1 MRLSQFESF
10 DAMSAH
16 IAAPTPRQAASAHPP
31 AAVLRIALIGYGEAG
46 RIFSAGLAAL
56 PAFRVAAHDILLA
69 QAAAHDALSQ
79 VAARAG
85 VRLEVDLAAALG
97 DADIV
102 ISAVTADAAENVA
115 HQACSLLR
123 PGQAFVDLNSI
134 SPEARRRGSALFAAR
149 GIAYVEA
156 AVMAPV
162 PPYGLRVP
170 ILLGGPDAAALAAR
184 MAPAGMAMAVHSTEV
199 GAASAIKM
207 CRSVM
212 IKGLEALAVESML
225 CARHY
230 GVEDQVIAS
239 LDETFPSMDW
249 QRQAD
254 YLVARVVQH
263 GRRRAAEMREVAH
276 TVEEAGLQPLMAAA
290 IARRHDW
297 LADQVDAG
305 TVARDEKSWRKV
317 ADAIRAAAAAHPG

>member
-16 IAAPTPRQAASAHPP
+16 IAAPAPNQAAVPHSPTP
-31 AAVLRIALIGYGEAG
+31 VLRIALIGYGEVG
-46 RIFSAGLAAL
+46 QIFAAGLAAL
-56 PAFRVAAHDILLA
+56 PAFRVSAHDILLA
-69 QAAAHDALSQ
+69 QPAAHVALSA

-85 VRLEVDLAAALG
+85 VQLENDFSAALVN
-97 DADIV
+97 ADIV
-102 ISAVTADAAENVA
+102 ISAVTADAAADVA
-115 HQACSLLR
+115 QQAGALLR
-123 PGQAFVDLNSI
+123 PGQIFVDLNSI
-134 SPEARRRGSALFAAR
+134 SPEAKRRASALFAAR
-149 GIAYVEA
+149 GVAYVEA

-170 ILLGGPDAAALAAR
+170 ILLGGPDAPALLER
-184 MAPAGMAMAVHSTEV
+184 MAPAGMAMAVHSREV

-212 IKGLEALAVESML
+212 IKGLEALTVESML

-254 YLVARVVQH
+254 YLVSRVVQH

-276 TVEEAGLQPLMAAA
+276 TVEDAGMQPLMAAA

-305 TVARDEKSWRKV
+305 TVANDEKSWRKV
-317 ADAIRAAAAAHPG
+317 ADAIRAAQQR